1 MLTFRSMKKN
11 KNLIIAPCGNSSTVF
26 ATDWLQNA
34 EAKEFDTCL
43 LFYHAEIKNP
53 TLYEGVEY
61 FYHLKDFKFKMIHNL
76 LTAVAPNLLDEYEY
90 FYFIDDDVT
99 FNTAAINRMFA
110 MSKLFDTWVSQAS
123 LSQDS
128 FCSWP
133 ILKNKPS
140 CVLRFVGQV
149 EVMAPLFSRGAL
161 QQCLVSFN
169 ENKSSWGM
177 DSVWPK
183 ILGYPTNK
191 LAVFDDVVMV
201 HTRPVG
207 GGELYSKIKAD
218 PNEEWD
224 NIIKKYDAIKDNFVE
239 YGRLE
244 YVTTEHN
251 PMVQKAYKSREQ
263 LGRLRQR
270 IRDKGLLAELR
281 NQIGINPE

>member
-1 MLTFRSMKKN
+1 MKKN

-26 ATDWLQNA
+26 ATDWLKDA
-34 EAKEFDTCL
+34 EAKEFDVCL
-43 LFYHAEIKNP
+43 LFYHAEIKEP
-53 TLYEGVEY
+53 SLYEGVEY
-61 FYHLKDFKFKMIHNL
+61 FYHLKDFKFRMIHNL

-90 FYFIDDDVT
+90 FYFIDDDVALD
-99 FNTAAINRMFA
+99 TAAINRMFT

-133 ILKNKPS
+133 ILKNKAS
-140 CVLRFVGQV
+140 CVLRFMGQV
-149 EVMAPLFSRGAL
+149 EVMAPLFSRAAL
-161 QQCLVSFN
+161 RQCLVSFN

-207 GGELYSKIKAD
+207 GGELYAKIKAD

-224 NIIKKYDAIKDNFVE
+224 SIIKKYDAIKDNFVE
-239 YGRLE
+239 HGRLE

-281 NQIGINPE
+281 SQIGINPD